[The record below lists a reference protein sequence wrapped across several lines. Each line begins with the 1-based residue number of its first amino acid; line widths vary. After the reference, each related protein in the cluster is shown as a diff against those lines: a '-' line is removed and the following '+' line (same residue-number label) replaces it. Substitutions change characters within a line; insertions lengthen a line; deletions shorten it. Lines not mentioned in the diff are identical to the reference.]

1 MMQAPAPPAQRP
13 LIVPAALAAG
23 LNPPERIAD
32 ALLRHRLDTAAD
44 EALRWPGLEWAI
56 VWLLFLQAR
65 NALGRALG
73 LHATDPLGRLFLH
86 TLPWGIALLAAATLA
101 SVAHAALPWL
111 AAWLALTGTG
121 APGADRLAMACAPG
135 DPIVI
140 PPDSPAAPWVRS
152 GLEALGLEFVPT
164 RSGLTP
170 SPASIAASLRERI
183 PPAPVT
189 ALDHG
194 LALLALEAAARIDA
208 GERRQDDLAVAAAV
222 IAPDPPAPLWGEAL
236 TLALHRADPA
246 AVRRDLAIINR
257 AQGAADRITAG
268 AALLARR
275 SRRDMALL
283 LSAHRRLVAREL
295 LRGSPD
301 RRDPIP

>member
-1 MMQAPAPPAQRP
+1 
-13 LIVPAALAAG
+13 
-23 LNPPERIAD
+23 
-32 ALLRHRLDTAAD
+32 
-44 EALRWPGLEWAI
+44 

-65 NALGRALG
+65 NALGEAAG
-73 LHATDPLGRLFLH
+73 LHASDPLGRLFLH

-101 SVAHAALPWL
+101 SAAHAALPWL

-140 PPDSPAAPWVRS
+140 PADSPAAPWVLS
-152 GLEALGLEFVPT
+152 GLEALGLELVHT

-194 LALLALEAAARIDA
+194 LTLLALEAAARIDA

-246 AVRRDLAIINR
+246 AVRRDLAIIGR

-268 AALLARR
+268 AALFARR
-275 SRRDMALL
+275 SRRDVALL
-283 LSAHRRLVAREL
+283 LGAHQRLVAREL
-295 LRGSPD
+295 LRDSSH
-301 RRDPIP
+301 RR